1 MAKNSFVA
9 EVTFNNLPD
18 YVICNILLSMLD
30 DTTLYSRCYHV
41 SDLWQQLELVSELE
55 ADLQGF

>member
-18 YVICNILLSMLD
+18 YVICNILLSMLIKH
-30 DTTLYSRCYHV
+30 TLRV
-41 SDLWQQLELVSELE
+41 TLWQKIVL
-55 ADLQGF
+55 